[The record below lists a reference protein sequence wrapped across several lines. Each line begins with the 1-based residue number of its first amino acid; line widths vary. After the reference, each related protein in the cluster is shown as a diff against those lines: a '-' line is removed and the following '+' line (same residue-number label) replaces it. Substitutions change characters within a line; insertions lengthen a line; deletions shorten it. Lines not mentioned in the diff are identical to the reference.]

1 MTTVAVL
8 IEKGRLLLRLLRS
21 EGMRSVGTRLFFAWR
36 RWRSQRLRVTLDFGD
51 DVPLPPRELG
61 NVEGIDI
68 LVPVFDVGESTRAC
82 LDSVSRH
89 TDLRH
94 HRLVVIVAGDA
105 VYDGSPYLQG
115 LESWTAKGRRVEILR
130 AHQGC
135 GFAAAVDVGLQ
146 ASGRDVVVLDSDTE
160 VSSGWIEGLAAV
172 ARRSGTASVSAL
184 SNAATIYATPFAREG
199 PPRPSTDTI
208 HSHAQLVE
216 RCSLH
221 RAPEVPIAAGPCR
234 LVTRRAL
241 ESVNGQGE
249 LALPDDGAGESVW
262 SLEASRLG
270 LIHRLADWIFV
281 FSEEQRDSAIGRRS
295 RSERSAPR
303 RQARRQRK
311 PRREVSAFLEQDPLE
326 SHHRA
331 IQMLEAE
338 IPVTSGRGVLHVVSS
353 DPSHPKGG
361 VDRHVAELR
370 AGLQAQGWFSAAVWV
385 EMSSSK
391 VLWGESPERL
401 WSFDL
406 PSASAERALGQRLV
420 VGYLARALGCS
431 LVHVHDLRHFE
442 RRFLL
447 DLELPIVISLH
458 DFQLYCRRPHLMER
472 TTSAFCDY
480 SRDAVRC
487 RRCLE
492 ASGLPEGKSS
502 GNAQDEWRSDSAA
515 ILRRA
520 AALVAPSRF
529 MALAVADLF
538 SDLRLESKT
547 HVIEN
552 ASAADLNLRGGESE
566 RRRERIRVV
575 FVGQFT
581 RSKGAAVFAQI
592 VHELGRDR
600 RFSFRAV
607 GGVVDHESLRLARR
621 AGRVRTT
628 GWYQKEWLPELLDA
642 HTDVVTLVSV
652 VPESWSYTLSEVL
665 AAGTPV
671 VAFDFGAVGERL
683 RRAGRQEWLVPRE
696 EGAAGF
702 ARRLRDYV
710 EGRLRWSPGPVEDPW
725 SFEQSTA
732 RYAEL
737 YEECAKRFKQD
748 VSSPASGGAR

>member
-1 MTTVAVL
+1 
-8 IEKGRLLLRLLRS
+8 
-21 EGMRSVGTRLFFAWR
+21 
-36 RWRSQRLRVTLDFGD
+36 
-51 DVPLPPRELG
+51 
-61 NVEGIDI
+61 
-68 LVPVFDVGESTRAC
+68 
-82 LDSVSRH
+82 
-89 TDLRH
+89 
-94 HRLVVIVAGDA
+94 
-105 VYDGSPYLQG
+105 
-115 LESWTAKGRRVEILR
+115 
-130 AHQGC
+130 
-135 GFAAAVDVGLQ
+135 
-146 ASGRDVVVLDSDTE
+146 
-160 VSSGWIEGLAAV
+160 
-172 ARRSGTASVSAL
+172 
-184 SNAATIYATPFAREG
+184 
-199 PPRPSTDTI
+199 
-208 HSHAQLVE
+208 
-216 RCSLH
+216 
-221 RAPEVPIAAGPCR
+221 
-234 LVTRRAL
+234 
-241 ESVNGQGE
+241 
-249 LALPDDGAGESVW
+249 
-262 SLEASRLG
+262 
-270 LIHRLADWIFV
+270 
-281 FSEEQRDSAIGRRS
+281 
-295 RSERSAPR
+295 
-303 RQARRQRK
+303 
-311 PRREVSAFLEQDPLE
+311 
-326 SHHRA
+326 
-331 IQMLEAE
+331 
-338 IPVTSGRGVLHVVSS
+338 
-353 DPSHPKGG
+353 
-361 VDRHVAELR
+361 
-370 AGLQAQGWFSAAVWV
+370 
-385 EMSSSK
+385 
-391 VLWGESPERL
+391 
-401 WSFDL
+401 
-406 PSASAERALGQRLV
+406 
-420 VGYLARALGCS
+420 
-431 LVHVHDLRHFE
+431 
-442 RRFLL
+442 
-447 DLELPIVISLH
+447 
-458 DFQLYCRRPHLMER
+458 
-472 TTSAFCDY
+472 
-480 SRDAVRC
+480 
-487 RRCLE
+487 
-492 ASGLPEGKSS
+492 
-502 GNAQDEWRSDSAA
+502 
-515 ILRRA
+515 
-520 AALVAPSRF
+520 